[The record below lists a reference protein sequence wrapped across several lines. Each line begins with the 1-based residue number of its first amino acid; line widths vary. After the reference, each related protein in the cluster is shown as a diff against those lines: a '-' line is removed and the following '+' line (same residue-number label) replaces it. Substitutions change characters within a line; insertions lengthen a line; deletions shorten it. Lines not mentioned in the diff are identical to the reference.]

1 MNSGISWNELKLNT
15 AIKDYN
21 DKKYKQAFESFY
33 DFVTTPRSES
43 RKPSNIKI
51 IGLAT
56 YYMALCYMYGNGVE
70 QDIERAIG
78 VAEYLHKYKKYE
90 DAWNIYSELAKAD
103 NIKLDALTRMAN
115 YYNNGYVKKD
125 ERLIFEIALE
135 LYSKKQYKDAY
146 NIFLKLT
153 NSNDSEI
160 KLITT
165 CIKASY
171 YITGYNDVRKN
182 KNKAIELII
191 KDITQS

>member
-1 MNSGISWNELKLNT
+1 MNSGIGWSELKLNT

-43 RKPSNIKI
+43 KKP
-51 IGLAT
+51 
-56 YYMALCYMYGNGVE
+56 
-70 QDIERAIG
+70 G

-103 NIKLDALTRMAN
+103 NIKLDALKRMAN

-135 LYSKKQYKDAY
+135 LY
-146 NIFLKLT
+146 T
-153 NSNDSEI
+153 NDSEI
-160 KLITT
+160 NSSIFGRREGS
-165 CIKASY
+165 ASQQ
-171 YITGYNDVRKN
+171 R
-182 KNKAIELII
+182 LII
-191 KDITQS
+191 SEINCGVWFGNSGLKPLQILISKL

>member
-1 MNSGISWNELKLNT
+1 WNELKLNI

-43 RKPSNIKI
+43 KKPSDIKI

-56 YYMALCYMYGNGVE
+56 YYMALYIK
-70 QDIERAIG
+70 QAIG
-78 VAEYLHKYKKYE
+78 VAEYLHKYEKYE

-103 NIKLDALTRMAN
+103 NIKLNALKRMAN

-165 CIKASY
+165 CFKASY
-171 YITGYNDVRKN
+171 YITGYND
-182 KNKAIELII
+182 
-191 KDITQS
+191 

>member
-43 RKPSNIKI
+43 KKPSDIKI
-51 IGLAT
+51 IGLTT

-135 LYSKKQYKDAY
+135 LYNGSDYVRLGLARYCIRRKMLDDALDLLNKIGQPQDNEISTQKK
-146 NIFLKLT
+146 
-153 NSNDSEI
+153 
-160 KLITT
+160 KLI
-165 CIKASY
+165 
-171 YITGYNDVRKN
+171 NDVN
-182 KNKAIELII
+182 KLQGK
-191 KDITQS
+191 